1 MTTAKRFR
9 DRVAVVTGGAQ
20 GIGQAIAEGFGKAG
34 GTVLIL
40 DKLTDEGKAV
50 AQAIGDAGG
59 QAAALTVDATDGQQ
73 VQDVI
78 DRLIL
83 DYGRIDILINNI
95 GWNNPTPFL
104 ESDETLWRH
113 LLDVNLL
120 TALRFCRVTLPHM
133 IERRYGRIVSIS
145 SIAGLHPWPG
155 SVPYGIAKAGI
166 ISMTRSLAADMAQHN
181 IRVNC
186 ICPGPTETGLSKEL
200 RKTQPE
206 YVQAIHGTVTLGRLA
221 DPEEIAA
228 AVLFLASDDASFVLG
243 ETLVVDGGYNMV

>member
-9 DRVAVVTGGAQ
+9 DRVVVVTGGAQ

>member
-9 DRVAVVTGGAQ
+9 DRVVVVTGGAQ

-104 ESDETLWRH
+104 ESGETLWRH